1 MSNTI
6 FINLVGGPG
15 CGKTTTAVGLFH
27 ELKKSGMAVEFLRE
41 PIQRHIYQEDRLM
54 MSKQIPLFGEDILQ
68 IYSLDGKVDVVVRDT
83 SLLNNIVYDDEDN
96 PLFHALV
103 IQEHKKL
110 NNIDFF
116 IDRGDIPFQ
125 SYGRIH
131 DYEQSLELDNKIK
144 DVYRFANVPLF
155 EVPAETAVEDI
166 LEYIRNGGKTDDD
179 SRESEDNS

>member
-1 MSNTI
+1 MSKTI

-27 ELKKSGMAVEFLRE
+27 ELKKSGMKVEFLRE
-41 PIQRHIYQEDRLM
+41 PIQKHIYQEDRLITM
-54 MSKQIPLFGEDILQ
+54 KQIPLFGEDMLQ

-83 SLLNNIVYDDEDN
+83 SLLNNIVYDIDDN
-96 PLFHALV
+96 SLFHALV

-116 IDRGDIPFQ
+116 INRGNIPFQ
-125 SYGRIH
+125 EYGRIH
-131 DYEQSLELDNKIK
+131 DYAQSIELDKKIK
-144 DVYRFANVPLF
+144 DVYNFANVPLF

-166 LEYIRNGGKTDDD
+166 LDYISRGGQEDDD
-179 SRESEDNS
+179 SGESADNT